1 MLYSYIGETAN
12 EVWEK
17 AVLDLKKSTKN
28 VNSRAG
34 KTVENLHSIFQIA
47 NPVQRWVTKRWE
59 PISLSFALAEIIWIL
74 SGSNDA
80 KLLNT

>member
-17 AVLDLKKSTKN
+17 AFLDLKKSTKN

-34 KTVENLHSIFQIA
+34 ETVENLHSIFQIA
-47 NPVQRWVTKRWE
+47 NPVQRWV
-59 PISLSFALAEIIWIL
+59 I
-74 SGSNDA
+74 
-80 KLLNT
+80 